1 MSTDGATGVERRSRW
16 RRAMTAA
23 GGALRRLGSKWK
35 AFVFLALLILAWE
48 GYTEWGH
55 TQRFVLPPPTS
66 VWSYLIHNPGL
77 FWHHSLITLREVLT
91 AFVISVSL
99 GVVLAGLIE
108 RFKVVEETLLPLL
121 VVTQVVPTIA
131 IAPLLVLLLGFGSAP
146 KIAVAVLISFFPIV
160 INTFTGLR
168 SVDEDLV
175 LLSKGLGAGRLQ
187 YLWKIALPTA
197 LPYILAGARLA
208 ITLSIIGAVI
218 GEFVVSNA
226 GLGFLIL
233 QGSAQLT
240 PEQMVA
246 ALVVLAIIGIL
257 LFNAVRLIEYFAT
270 PWAFDRQGRPRYE

>member
-1 MSTDGATGVERRSRW
+1 
-16 RRAMTAA
+16 
-23 GGALRRLGSKWK
+23 
-35 AFVFLALLILAWE
+35 
-48 GYTEWGH
+48 
-55 TQRFVLPPPTS
+55 
-66 VWSYLIHNPGL
+66 
-77 FWHHSLITLREVLT
+77 
-91 AFVISVSL
+91 
-99 GVVLAGLIE
+99 
-108 RFKVVEETLLPLL
+108 
-121 VVTQVVPTIA
+121 
-131 IAPLLVLLLGFGSAP
+131 
-146 KIAVAVLISFFPIV
+146 
-160 INTFTGLR
+160 
-168 SVDEDLV
+168 
-175 LLSKGLGAGRLQ
+175 LQ